1 MFSTSLPSLLLFE
14 KGVQQVFHWGFVHL
28 GAPPL
33 SLKRKQGN
41 GSSRVGPLG
50 RGALSFDVEWR
61 GFSTCHFCLRD
72 CTEFPRVKQ

>member
-1 MFSTSLPSLLLFE
+1 MFSTSLPSLSLFE
-14 KGVQQVFHWGFVHL
+14 KDVQQVFHWGSVQL

-50 RGALSFDVEWR
+50 RGALSFDVERR
-61 GFSTCHFCLRD
+61 GFSTCHFCPPDR
-72 CTEFPRVKQ
+72 TEFPGVKQ